1 MHILQLHLA
10 LILSLQF
17 FRKGSRHL
25 IAHGI
30 RNNDKYSG
38 IHIFDT
44 GAIEVLLPGNFQY
57 LSVLCQFIGAHIRPV
72 TSQFAQEPMRIQPLY
87 LVHNVLEQIIQQ
99 HIGGF
104 QASLEAELEL
114 PVITIHPV
122 IIVGV
127 VLPYITSLCRV
138 ETGRVFFEELL
149 HIRHL
154 QDSLIEVGKL
164 LIPDTGAAL
173 SHNFRDDIRINDLIA
188 DFCHQL
194 CQYDFI
200 DARET
205 LGIHQIFQC
214 QLAEPLRQAG
224 FFLYITGDFIKLMII
239 LTPQPVRHK
248 VIAVC
253 LMGKGQESF

>member
-1 MHILQLHLA
+1 
-10 LILSLQF
+10 
-17 FRKGSRHL
+17 
-25 IAHGI
+25 
-30 RNNDKYSG
+30 
-38 IHIFDT
+38 
-44 GAIEVLLPGNFQY
+44 
-57 LSVLCQFIGAHIRPV
+57 
-72 TSQFAQEPMRIQPLY
+72 MRIKPLY
-87 LVHNVLEQIIQQ
+87 LVHNVFEQIIQQ

-114 PVITIHPV
+114 PIIAIHPV

-127 VLPYITSLCRV
+127 VLPYLTSLCRV

-173 SHNFRDDIRINDLIA
+173 FHYSRNDIRINDLIA
-188 DFCHQL
+188 DSCHQL
-194 CQYDFI
+194 CQNDFI
-200 DARET
+200 DARKT

-214 QLAEPLRQAG
+214 QLAEPLRQVG
-224 FFLYITGDFIKLMII
+224 FFLHITSDFIKLMII
-239 LTPQPVRHK
+239 LTPQPVRNK
-248 VIAVC
+248 VIAIC